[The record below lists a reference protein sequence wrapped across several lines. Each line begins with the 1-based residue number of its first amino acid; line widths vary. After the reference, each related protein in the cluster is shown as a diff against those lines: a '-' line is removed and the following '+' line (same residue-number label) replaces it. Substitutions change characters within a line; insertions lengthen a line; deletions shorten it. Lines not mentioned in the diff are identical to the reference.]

1 MKGGNMAK
9 AILFDRTEEFRTLR
23 SNDYSAAGARNL
35 QARLDKIEK
44 QDKYTGMT
52 IKFGDFSIK

>member
-1 MKGGNMAK
+1 MAK